1 MTKTELKD
9 IIKEVIRASRKEKLD
24 ESSNSNSAN
33 GVTSKGITQKAA
45 VPTVS
50 TVPTQTTVRMGGL
63 KATAKG
69 GSTNTGGETT
79 PYDFNKYLRDNERI
93 KGKMVKP

>member
-45 VPTVS
+45 VP

>member
-33 GVTSKGITQKAA
+33 GVTSKGITQKSA

-50 TVPTQTTVRMGGL
+50 TQTTVSMGGL

-69 GSTNTGGETT
+69 GNTGGETT